1 MQCYPKASLKVSAT
15 KHRVMQGQRL
25 LMTSGK
31 VADVRALDLTH
42 IQLGDDCAYLPRQV
56 AALLMNGCKM
66 F

>member
-1 MQCYPKASLKVSAT
+1 
-15 KHRVMQGQRL
+15 MQGQRL

-42 IQLGDDCAYLPRQV
+42 IQLGDDCACLPRQV